1 MPSANNLGP
10 DGGVLGPNGG
20 KPKGKTGQASDNSSE
35 KGKPNQKTK
44 AVAKLVPGPDNQPIL
59 VLDGDR
65 PDREELRTVCDY
77 FGMQPEYVMSNAD
90 YEKAY
95 GPVDM
100 TPGLPQLSTA
110 ETVAALQAVPL
121 LGERF
126 TNRIGRP
133 KCPRATPSR
142 RLLRWCPSKGH

>member
-1 MPSANNLGP
+1 RTIVQDQDPIGDLPPPAIAQASHGRQVPACHVRDGRAALHARIIFAVVPALHNPRVAERAGRGLFLPMPSANNLGP

-77 FGMQPEYVMSNAD
+77 FGMQP
-90 YEKAY
+90 
-95 GPVDM
+95 
-100 TPGLPQLSTA
+100 
-110 ETVAALQAVPL
+110 
-121 LGERF
+121 
-126 TNRIGRP
+126 
-133 KCPRATPSR
+133 
-142 RLLRWCPSKGH
+142 